1 MNDKIRPELHTYTC
15 ELRIDITPR
24 FINTNYRFVHK
35 KSVSQMFVRRMIVP
49 NKKFNLEMNDLN
61 ILNSTYIF
69 SDIIKFYIFFSIS
82 LKCFC

>member
-1 MNDKIRPELHTYTC
+1 
-15 ELRIDITPR
+15 
-24 FINTNYRFVHK
+24 
-35 KSVSQMFVRRMIVP
+35 MFVRRMIVP

-69 SDIIKFYIFFSIS
+69 SDVIKFYIFFSIS